1 MKKKTLFAMAA
12 FVLAVLFLNSCG
24 NCNENGKTECEKAQ
38 QCEKSMSALDCI
50 MTRKSVRSYTD
61 QPVEDEKIEKILR
74 AGMAAPSAVNKQPWK
89 FVVIKN
95 REVLNKLAEANRG
108 TRMAAQAPLAIAVC
122 GDTTKAIEGEGREFW
137 VQDASAATENILLAA
152 HSLGLGAVWTGIYPI
167 KERTTEIGKILEL
180 PDYQIVLCVI
190 PIGYP
195 AENPEVKDKWNT
207 DNIKYIN

>member
-1 MKKKTLFAMAA
+1 MKCPFCEFPDSK
-12 FVLAVLFLNSCG
+12 VLDSRSTEDNEQIRRRRECLKCG
-24 NCNENGKTECEKAQ
+24 NRFT
-38 QCEKSMSALDCI
+38 
-50 MTRKSVRSYTD
+50 TY
-61 QPVEDEKIEKILR
+61 EKIEKILR